1 MIGKFK
7 NIINS
12 SRPVLVDFYAEWC
25 VPCKQV
31 PPILKEVKEEFR
43 EQLRI
48 IKVDV
53 DRNPNIVTKY
63 QIRSVPT
70 IMLFKN
76 GEAKWSGAGVHSAN
90 EIKLI
95 VQQEIEN

>member
-12 SRPVLVDFYAEWC
+12 SRPVLVDFYADWC
-25 VPCKQV
+25 VPCKQI

-53 DRNPNIVTKY
+53 DRNPNIATQY
-63 QIRSVPT
+63 QIRSIPT
-70 IMLFKN
+70 VILFKD
-76 GEAKWSGAGVHSAN
+76 GEAKWTGMGVRSAA
-90 EIKLI
+90 EIKLM
-95 VQQEIEN
+95 VQQQMDN

>member
-31 PPILKEVKEEFR
+31 PAILKEVKEEFR

-48 IKVDV
+48 
-53 DRNPNIVTKY
+53 RNNFV
-63 QIRSVPT
+63 
-70 IMLFKN
+70 
-76 GEAKWSGAGVHSAN
+76 
-90 EIKLI
+90 
-95 VQQEIEN
+95 

>member
-12 SRPVLVDFYAEWC
+12 NRPVLVDFYAEWC
-25 VPCKQV
+25 VPCKQI

-43 EQLRI
+43 QQLRI

-53 DRNPNIVTKY
+53 DRNPNIATKY
-63 QIRSVPT
+63 QIKSVPT
-70 IMLFKN
+70 MMLFKN
-76 GEAKWSGAGVHSAN
+76 GEAKWIGAGVRSVN
-90 EIKLI
+90 ELKLI

>member
-12 SRPVLVDFYAEWC
+12 NRPVLVDFYAEWC
-25 VPCKQV
+25 VPCKQI

-43 EQLRI
+43 QQLRI

-53 DRNPNIVTKY
+53 DRNPNIATKY
-63 QIRSVPT
+63 RIKSVPT
-70 IMLFKN
+70 MMLFKN
-76 GEAKWSGAGVHSAN
+76 GEAKWIGAGVRSVN
-90 EIKLI
+90 ELKLI